1 MLANQIVYTEF
12 PSPMGD
18 MIAGATDNGVC
29 FLEWQDRG
37 GVERIFKRVT
47 KRYKSEPVADKNN
60 NPHLAKLQSELES
73 YFDGTL
79 RKFKV
84 KMDVTGTPFEKSVWE
99 QLLNIPYGQ
108 TRSYAQIAQAIGKP
122 QAVRAV
128 GRANGAN
135 YLAIVIPCHRV
146 ITSAGTLGGYGGKI
160 WRKKRLLN
168 LESGAEDLWE

>member
-1 MLANQIVYTEF
+1 MLANQIVYTEL

-18 MIAGATDNGVC
+18 MIAGATENGVC

-37 GVERIFKRVT
+37 GVDRIFARVT
-47 KRYKSEPVADKNN
+47 KRYKSTPIMDTTNN
-60 NPHLAKLQSELES
+60 MHLGNLRVELAQYFEGKLRNFRVQI
-73 YFDGTL
+73 D
-79 RKFKV
+79 V
-84 KMDVTGTPFEKSVWE
+84 KGTPFETKVWE
-99 QLLNIPYGQ
+99 QLLNIPSGQ

-146 ITSAGTLGGYGGKI
+146 ITSEGTLGGYGGKV

-168 LESGAEDLWE
+168 LESGADDLWE

>member
-1 MLANQIVYTEF
+1 MPANQIVYTEL

-37 GVERIFKRVT
+37 GVDRIFKRVT
-47 KRYKSEPVADKNN
+47 KRYKSAPIKDTTN
-60 NPHLAKLQSELES
+60 NPHLGNLRVELAS
-73 YFDGTL
+73 YFERELQTFRVRID
-79 RKFKV
+79 V
-84 KMDVTGTPFEKSVWE
+84 KGTPFETSVWE
-99 QLLNIPYGQ
+99 QLLNIPCGQ
-108 TRSYAQIAQAIGKP
+108 TRSYAQIAQAIDKP

-146 ITSAGTLGGYGGKI
+146 ITSEGTLGGYGGKV